1 VHGSGTPIP
10 PAPLDDT
17 RELWGS
23 RTSSAKSRPTCGILV
38 LVGVSCMLLLMQLQ
52 MCVCEG
58 EGGLNGTGERKY
70 MPHIEIS
77 VHQTMCC
84 QVRAL
89 LSTTTHLQGT

>member
-1 VHGSGTPIP
+1 
-10 PAPLDDT
+10 
-17 RELWGS
+17 
-23 RTSSAKSRPTCGILV
+23 
-38 LVGVSCMLLLMQLQ
+38 MLLLMQLQ